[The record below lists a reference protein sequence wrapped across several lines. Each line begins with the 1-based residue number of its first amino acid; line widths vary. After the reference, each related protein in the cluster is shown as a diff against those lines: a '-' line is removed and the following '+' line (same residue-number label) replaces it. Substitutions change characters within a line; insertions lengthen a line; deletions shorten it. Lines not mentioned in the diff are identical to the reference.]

1 MGRGKKESPTI
12 EFEPEDLEEL
22 EYLAELVER
31 EIGIM
36 EGAEEMELPESDLE
50 RVLRAEGL
58 TDKTWFEVYWSG

>member
-1 MGRGKKESPTI
+1 MGGRRRPSPMI
-12 EFEPEDLEEL
+12 EYEPEDLEEL

-50 RVLRAEGL
+50 RTLKQEGL

>member
-22 EYLAELVER
+22 EYLAELVES

>member
-1 MGRGKKESPTI
+1 MGGGRRPSPMI
-12 EFEPEDLEEL
+12 EYEPEDLEEL